1 MTFISLN
8 LIPSFLTCGFGVV
21 SGAVDGETGTTRDGS
36 WWDVLTTREGF
47 MTSRCEG
54 GIQTG
59 CKGLCSS
66 PTLNVG
72 PGAGCVLLLGVG
84 RLRAK

>member
-8 LIPSFLTCGFGVV
+8 LIPSFLTYGFGVV
-21 SGAVDGETGTTRDGS
+21 NGAVDGETGATRGRS
-36 WWDVLTTREGF
+36 WWDVLTAKEGF
-47 MTSRCEG
+47 VTSRCEG

-59 CKGLCSS
+59 CKCLCSS

-84 RLRAK
+84 RLGAQ